1 MNLHSQARGKIR
13 WDEQQVCFRPSEYHE
28 AAICVGGCNGIFGL
42 QTRCKMG
49 RKLAQM
55 PLLLP
60 GHKAK
65 PITLPEVSEPDSVM
79 RPHVLWKMPSD
90 AVPGQ
95 EPKAFVDFQNDVT
108 ASDIK
113 LAVREG
119 YHSVE
124 HVKRYTTN
132 GMATDQGKMSNINA
146 LGILSDQLG
155 KPIPDVG
162 TTTFRYPYT
171 PTTFRHDCWSRN

>member
-1 MNLHSQARGKIR
+1 MSYGKC
-13 WDEQQVCFRPSEYHE
+13 QVMLSP
-28 AAICVGGCNGIFGL
+28 A
-42 QTRCKMG
+42 M
-49 RKLAQM
+49 
-55 PLLLP
+55 
-60 GHKAK
+60 
-65 PITLPEVSEPDSVM
+65 
-79 RPHVLWKMPSD
+79 
-90 AVPGQ
+90 

-155 KPIPDVG
+155 KPIPEVG

-171 PTTFRHDCWSRN
+171 PTTFGTIAGREIKGLFDTQNA